1 MKMMASL
8 SGRSLVSMTLK
19 KKILYKRESAARKE
33 AKAVRYRRSS
43 ESASNRPRIP
53 VY

>member
-1 MKMMASL
+1 MKMVASL
-8 SGRSLVSMTLK
+8 SRRSLVSMTLK
-19 KKILYKRESAARKE
+19 KINLYKRESAARKE

-43 ESASNRPRIP
+43 KSASNRARIP